1 MAPFTEEQIE
11 RYSRQ
16 ILLPQVGGKGQEKL
30 LKASVLLIGAGG
42 LGSPIGLYLAAAGVG
57 AIGLVDSDIVDLSNL
72 QRQVLHSMADLGRSK
87 CLSAKESLQAINPE
101 VTVVTYEER
110 ITAGNILRIIA
121 DYDIVV
127 DGSDNFPTRFLV
139 NDACVMQGK
148 PLSHGSIF
156 HFEGQA
162 TTIIPD
168 QSPCYRCLFPTPP
181 PAGAVPSCQE
191 AGVMGVTAG
200 LIGLIQ
206 ATEVIKAILG
216 IGDLL
221 TGRLLL
227 FNGLDMTFRVIPT
240 RRRPDCPVCGEHPTI
255 TELIDY
261 EAVCELRT

>member
-1 MAPFTEEQIE
+1 
-11 RYSRQ
+11 
-16 ILLPQVGGKGQEKL
+16 
-30 LKASVLLIGAGG
+30 
-42 LGSPIGLYLAAAGVG
+42 
-57 AIGLVDSDIVDLSNL
+57 LVDSDIVDLSNL

-101 VTVVTYEER
+101 VKVFAYEKR
-110 ITAGNILRIIA
+110 ITAGNILNIIA
-121 DYDIVV
+121 DYDIIV

-162 TTIIPD
+162 TTIIPG
-168 QSPCYRCLFPTPP
+168 QSPCYRCLFPAPP
-181 PAGAVPSCQE
+181 PAGAIPSCQE

-200 LIGLIQ
+200 VIGLIQ

-221 TGRLLL
+221 AGRLLL

-240 RRRPDCPVCGEHPTI
+240 RRRPDCPVCGEQPTI

-261 EAVCELRT
+261 KTVCELRA